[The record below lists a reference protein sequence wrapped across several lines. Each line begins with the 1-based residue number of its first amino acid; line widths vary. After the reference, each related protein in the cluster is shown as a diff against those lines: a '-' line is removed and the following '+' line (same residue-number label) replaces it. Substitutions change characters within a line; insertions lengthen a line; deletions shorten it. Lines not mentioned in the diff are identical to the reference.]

1 MENRILLE
9 QRGQMSAFRVTRGN
23 LKPGIWGAVSPRWC
37 NIHLPREW
45 RILKKKKKTETT
57 E

>member
-23 LKPGIWGAVSPRWC
+23 LKPGIWGAVSPRLC
-37 NIHLPREW
+37 NIHLPRVW
-45 RILKKKKKTETT
+45 RILKKKKKTETK